1 MYVLDYIMDRL
12 SKLFRFNNYPLGGK
26 AYSVMFHIAGLSFR
40 DVSERYCVTMASRES
55 VRKWFHRFSSIFS
68 VDRRFRGTVA
78 VDETVVKMHGL
89 RAYVWS
95 AVDVDSGEILATYAS
110 RSRNMLIA
118 LKFLRIVLDR
128 CLNKPLIIVDRGP
141 WYRWA
146 LERLGLKYR
155 YQRFSLRN
163 TVERFFRYL
172 KQRTRR
178 FYNNINTWSIK
189 SIEDYASAIAIIRNL
204 TIAIKIQG
212 GVLPG

>member
-1 MYVLDYIMDRL
+1 
-12 SKLFRFNNYPLGGK
+12 
-26 AYSVMFHIAGLSFR
+26 
-40 DVSERYCVTMASRES
+40 
-55 VRKWFHRFSSIFS
+55 
-68 VDRRFRGTVA
+68 VA

-95 AVDVDSGEILATYAS
+95 AVDVDSGEILAIYAS

-118 LKFLRIVLDR
+118 LKFLMIVLDR

-155 YQRFSLRN
+155 YQRLGLRN
-163 TVERFFRYL
+163 AVERFFGHL

-178 FYNNINTWSIK
+178 FYNNTWK
-189 SIEDYASAIAIIRNL
+189 TQSIEDYATAIAIIRNIL
-204 TIAIKIQG
+204 TAIKTQG
-212 GVLPG
+212 GVLLI